1 MAKPPSEMAEEEAK
15 AAKLEERRRER
26 AAAALSERR
35 GDAAAELQAMQDA
48 VNLLL
53 PLPKD
58 SQKRALRW
66 VADRLDNFPDPAH
79 DYYSDEPP
87 F

>member
-1 MAKPPSEMAEEEAK
+1 
-15 AAKLEERRRER
+15 
-26 AAAALSERR
+26 
-35 GDAAAELQAMQDA
+35 MQDA